1 MRGEM
6 RGDELRRE
14 MVRHA
19 FQRYSRNK
27 ACDSGVQIDE
37 IEVEVEFVVS
47 AKIGEGEWASS
58 IQAYCRG
65 EGDFPR

>member
-6 RGDELRRE
+6 RGDEVRRE
-14 MVRHA
+14 RVRYA

-27 ACDSGVQIDE
+27 ACDSGIDE
-37 IEVEVEFVVS
+37 IEVEVEVEFVVS

-65 EGDFPR
+65 